1 MTTINCKSVLGGWQ
15 TQTIE
20 SGYLF
25 GPIFNKTTDLWA
37 WQENHISRGARCN
50 AWGSDKQARRI
61 SGMSSSERG
70 MVRNGELLFMLDCPN
85 VMGCTVRKI
94 IANNGRFY
102 ARLPIASDSGQ
113 VIL

>member
-37 WQENHISRGARCN
+37 WQEKHISRTAACQEWGSAKGARRVS
-50 AWGSDKQARRI
+50 GLSLSDKALI
-61 SGMSSSERG
+61 TSGQL
-70 MVRNGELLFMLDCPN
+70 VFMLDCPSVN
-85 VMGCTVRKI
+85 GCTVRKI
-94 IANNGRFY
+94 IKTNGRFY
-102 ARLPIASDSGQ
+102 ARMPSASDSGQ
-113 VIL
+113 VII